1 MPQIIKVSL
10 QSRICY
16 DSQASLSRFMFVYAS
31 LSILTMG
38 IFPLSKN
45 VMVPFIHGKK
55 MLMEEKCLTEVTFW
69 IRM

>member
-1 MPQIIKVSL
+1 MPLIIKVSL

-45 VMVPFIHGKK
+45 VMVPFMHGKK
-55 MLMEEKCLTEVTFW
+55 NTNGRKMPNRSDILD
-69 IRM
+69 